1 MTAQLTHATGIRAA
15 RSNRLRLR
23 RRATLVTAALA
34 FVTLLLFGATM
45 LIGDAPLTLWEVITS
60 LTRMVAD
67 PAVDFIVLELRLPIA
82 ATGLIVGMAL
92 GVSGLIF
99 QTLLANPLASPDL
112 VGISSGASLF
122 AVGSI
127 VFLHAS
133 ALAIAGSAILGAL
146 VAAVSIYLLAWRDG
160 LSRYRFILVGIGIT
174 QFMLALVSWVLAK
187 ADINDARQA
196 MTWLVGSV
204 GQAGSL
210 QLQLAAC
217 SVLILVPLSV
227 MSGRVLRVLQLGD
240 DSAYALGLRIERWR
254 MAMIGIAIV
263 LVALA
268 TAAAG
273 PLAFVALAAGPIA
286 GRLLRGAG
294 TGMLASGLVG
304 AIIVLAADLVASHLL
319 SISLPT
325 GVVTGAVGAPY
336 LIWLLSAV
344 NREGRG
350 G

>member
-1 MTAQLTHATGIRAA
+1 MTAQLAHPTGFEAA
-15 RSNRLRLR
+15 RTNRVRLR
-23 RRATLVTAALA
+23 RRATIVTAALA
-34 FVTLLLFGATM
+34 LLTLLLFGVTM
-45 LIGDAPLTLWEVITS
+45 MVGDAPLTLWEIVTS
-60 LTRMVAD
+60 LTRTVDD

-82 ATGLIVGMAL
+82 ATGLIVGIAL

-127 VFLHAS
+127 VFLQAG

-146 VAAVSIYLLAWRDG
+146 LAAAAIYLLAWRDG
-160 LSRYRFILVGIGIT
+160 LSSYRFILVGIGIT
-174 QFMLALVSWVLAK
+174 EFMLALVSWVLAK

-204 GQAGSL
+204 GQAGSV
-210 QLQLAAC
+210 QLELAAL

-227 MSGRVLRVLQLGD
+227 MSGRVLRVLELGD
-240 DSAYALGLRIERWR
+240 DSAHALGLRIERWR
-254 MAMIGIAIV
+254 MAMMGIAIA

-286 GRLLRGAG
+286 NRLLRGAG
-294 TGMLASGLVG
+294 TGMAAAGLVG
-304 AIIVLAADLVASHLL
+304 AIIVLASDLVAAHLL
-319 SISLPT
+319 PIALPT

>member
-1 MTAQLTHATGIRAA
+1 MSAQLTQPAGVAA
-15 RSNRLRLR
+15 VRSNRIRLR
-23 RRATLVTAALA
+23 RRTSAVTATLGAVA
-34 FVTLLLFGATM
+34 VLLFGVTM
-45 LIGDAPLTLWEVITS
+45 MVGDTPLTVGEVLTS
-60 LTRMVAD
+60 LTRTVDD

-92 GVSGLIF
+92 GVAGLIF

-127 VFLHAS
+127 VFLHAG
-133 ALAIAGSAILGAL
+133 ALAIAGAAILGAL
-146 VAAVSIYLLAWRDG
+146 VAAVSIYLLAWRGG
-160 LSRYRFILVGIGIT
+160 LSSYRFILVGIGIT
-174 QFMLALVSWVLAK
+174 ELMLALVSWVLSRAE
-187 ADINDARQA
+187 INDARQA
-196 MTWLVGSV
+196 MTWLVWSV
-204 GQAGSL
+204 GQAGNL
-210 QLQLAAC
+210 QLQLAAL
-217 SVLILVPLSV
+217 SVLVLVPLSV
-227 MSGRVLRVLQLGD
+227 LTGRALRVLELGD
-240 DSAYALGLRIERWR
+240 DSAHALGLRIERWR
-254 MAMIGIAIV
+254 LAMIGIAIV

-294 TGMLASGLVG
+294 TGLAAAGFVG
-304 AIIVLAADLVASHLL
+304 AGIVLASELVASHLL
-319 SISLPT
+319 PLALPT

-336 LIWLLSAV
+336 LVWLLCTV

>member
-1 MTAQLTHATGIRAA
+1 MTAQLIHATGLEAA
-15 RSNRLRLR
+15 RSNRFRLR
-23 RRATLVTAALA
+23 RRATAVTSVLALVA
-34 FVTLLLFGATM
+34 LLLFGVTM
-45 LIGDAPLTLWEVITS
+45 MVGDAPLTLWEIVTS
-60 LTRMVAD
+60 LTRAVDD

-127 VFLHAS
+127 VFLHAG
-133 ALAIAGSAILGAL
+133 ALAIAGSAVLGAL
-146 VAAVSIYLLAWRDG
+146 VAAVLIYLLAWRDG
-160 LSRYRFILVGIGIT
+160 LSSYRFILVGIGIT
-174 QFMLALVSWVLAK
+174 EFMLALVSWVLAK
-187 ADINDARQA
+187 AEINDARQA

-204 GQAGSL
+204 GQAGSV
-210 QLQLAAC
+210 QLELAAF
-217 SVLILVPLSV
+217 SVLILVPLSA
-227 MSGRVLRVLQLGD
+227 MSGRVLRVLELGD
-240 DSAYALGLRIERWR
+240 DSAHALGLRIERWR

-286 GRLLRGAG
+286 NRMLRGAG
-294 TGMLASGLVG
+294 TGMPAAGLVG
-304 AIIVLAADLVASHLL
+304 AIMVLAADLVASHLL
-319 SISLPT
+319 PVPLPT

-336 LIWLLSAV
+336 LIWLLATV
-344 NREGRG
+344 NKEGRG

>member
-1 MTAQLTHATGIRAA
+1 VTAQLTQAAGPQAA
-15 RSNRLRLR
+15 RSARLRLR
-23 RRATLVTAALA
+23 RRAAAVTASLALVA
-34 FVTLLLFGATM
+34 VLLFAVTM
-45 LIGDAPLTLWEVITS
+45 LIGDAPLTLWEITTS
-60 LTRMVAD
+60 LTGIVDD

-127 VFLHAS
+127 VFLHAG
-133 ALAIAGSAILGAL
+133 ALTIAGSAILGAL
-146 VAAVSIYLLAWRDG
+146 VAAALIYLLAWRDG
-160 LSRYRFILVGIGIT
+160 LSSYRFILVGIGIT

-204 GQAGSL
+204 GQAGSV

-217 SVLILVPLSV
+217 SVAILIPLSV
-227 MSGRVLRVLQLGD
+227 MSGRVLHVLELGD
-240 DSAYALGLRIERWR
+240 DSAHALGLRIERWR

-294 TGMLASGLVG
+294 TGMLAAALTG
-304 AIIVLAADLVASHLL
+304 AIIVLASDLVASHLL
-319 SISLPT
+319 PISLPT

-336 LIWLLSAV
+336 LIWLLATV

>member
-1 MTAQLTHATGIRAA
+1 MTAQLTHPAGFEAA
-15 RSNRLRLR
+15 RANRIRLR
-23 RRATLVTAALA
+23 RRATVVTSALA
-34 FVTLLLFGATM
+34 MVALLLFGVTL
-45 LIGDAPLTLWEVITS
+45 LIGDAPLTLWEIVTS
-60 LTRMVAD
+60 LTRIADD

-127 VFLHAS
+127 VFLHAG
-133 ALAIAGSAILGAL
+133 ALTIAGSAILGAL
-146 VAAVSIYLLAWRDG
+146 VAAALIYLLAWRDG
-160 LSRYRFILVGIGIT
+160 LSSYRFILVGIGIT
-174 QFMLALVSWVLAK
+174 EFMLALVSWVLAK

-204 GQAGSL
+204 GQAGSV
-210 QLQLAAC
+210 QLELAAF
-217 SVLILVPLSV
+217 SVLLLVPLSI
-227 MSGRVLRVLQLGD
+227 MSGRVLQVLELGD
-240 DSAYALGLRIERWR
+240 DSAHALGLRIERWR
-254 MAMIGIAIV
+254 MTMIGIAIV

-273 PLAFVALAAGPIA
+273 PLAFVALAAGPVA
-286 GRLLRGAG
+286 NRLLRGAG
-294 TGMLASGLVG
+294 TGMLAAGLVG
-304 AIIVLAADLVASHLL
+304 AIIVLASDLVASQVLP
-319 SISLPT
+319 ISLPT

-336 LIWLLSAV
+336 LIWLLATV